1 MSTRVQVPGF
11 AAFTALAICCIRGR
25 TRVHL
30 FLLRIT
36 IANLRP
42 FRFCWGGRFVSV
54 FPCGGFGS
62 LVVAG
67 DLSRDCKTFY
77 ASRILSFHPERNF
90 KQLQAPVRKITFYE
104 DHAIYRDSR
113 HRIEVLFDQASLP
126 LSWDSS
132 WNQWKHLLGAKVG
145 V

>member
-1 MSTRVQVPGF
+1 MFHQFV
-11 AAFTALAICCIRGR
+11 
-25 TRVHL
+25 
-30 FLLRIT
+30 LRIT

-42 FRFCWGGRFVSV
+42 FLFCWGGRFVSV

-90 KQLQAPVRKITFYE
+90 KQLQVPVRKITFYKH
-104 DHAIYRDSR
+104 HAIYRDSR
-113 HRIEVLFDQASLP
+113 HWLEVLFDQASLP
-126 LSWDSS
+126 LLWDSS
-132 WNQWKHLLGAKVG
+132 WKIGRASCRERGCMSVG
-145 V
+145 EVGWEQEWDR